1 MKKRPTFVTGKNRI
15 IALHKYGVKII
26 ILSLILLPVLH
37 VPGQPRDERK
47 IERREAALE
56 RKERRDYKKRREAVL
71 KHRYS
76 IQTKEVQERM
86 KESKKKADRFNKL
99 GDKPFYKNLFKKM
112 KRKKKKNTNPR

>member
-1 MKKRPTFVTGKNRI
+1 MKKRPTFVIGNNRF

-26 ILSLILLPVLH
+26 IMSLILLPVLH
-37 VPGQPRDERK
+37 VQGQPRAERK
-47 IERREAALE
+47 IECREAALE

-86 KESKKKADRFNKL
+86 KESKKKADRFNNL
-99 GDKPFYKNLFKKM
+99 GDKPFYKNLFKKK
-112 KRKKKKNTNPR
+112 KRKKKKNTSP